1 MTALALDVAELPE
14 VPEAADH
21 RAKAIAAGLCP
32 QCGHPDGAEHD
43 LYGTHCRWT
52 GPGRLECMCEGP
64 LTERRHP

>member
-1 MTALALDVAELPE
+1 
-14 VPEAADH
+14 
-21 RAKAIAAGLCP
+21 
-32 QCGHPDGAEHD
+32 